1 MYNKLFAKILDSS
14 IWLEPHETVRVW
26 ITFIAA
32 MDEDGFVAFASPAN
46 VAHRA
51 RVTLPEAEAALAKL
65 AAPDA
70 NSSDPDN
77 EGRRIE
83 RVPGGWIVL
92 NAPKYR
98 EMATRENIRATTRER
113 VRKHRSK
120 SIAINVASS
129 NDAQRYERVTEPCL
143 YAPGNAATITDEL
156 PSESSNAPVTPSEAE
171 TYTEAESEE
180 SEDLPRAPEV
190 LALDPITAALVQRG
204 VVSRSSAEIGIYTRA
219 ENDARAAAGVPMP
232 AAAMMLRR
240 PRTGADADVNE
251 HRSCFGMGTL
261 PSCARGVCIRAY
273 LVDPWRRQLES
284 DPSIESPDAYI
295 RAFIADTLRQAQPG
309 PLGDALKFWSRAWDG
324 AHAAAVAR
332 PGQTKSDRTRD
343 AARRVLGLGA
353 RS

>member
-51 RVTLPEAEAALAKL
+51 RVTLPEAETALAKL

-120 SIAINVASS
+120 AVSTTNSASS
-129 NDAQRYERVTEPCL
+129 NDTERYESVTRP
-143 YAPGNAATITDEL
+143 YGAGNDTSVTNAL
-156 PSESSNAPVTPSEAE
+156 PDGSSNAPVTPSEAE
-171 TYTEAESEE
+171 ADTEAKSERE
-180 SEDLPRAPEV
+180 REDLPRA
-190 LALDPITAALVQRG
+190 LDATAVDPRTAELVRTG

-219 ENDARAAAGVPMP
+219 ENDARALAGVVLPP
-232 AAAMMLRR
+232 AAPLQRR
-240 PRTGADADVNE
+240 PRTGVEADVNE
-251 HRSCFGMGTL
+251 HRNCFGSGTL
-261 PSCARGVCIRAY
+261 PSCARGVCVRAY
-273 LVDPWRRQLES
+273 LVDGWRRQLKS
-284 DPSIESPDAYI
+284 DASIESPDAYI
-295 RAFIADTLRQAQPG
+295 CAFIADTVRKASPG

-324 AHAAAVAR
+324 AHAAAVVR
-332 PGQTKSDRTRD
+332 PGQTKSDRTRE
-343 AARRVLGLGA
+343 AARRVLGVGA
-353 RS
+353 QS